1 MSQSYW
7 DMTYSDALKYELNQ
21 IPSITQRTYFLR
33 VFERMGKYV
42 IENDEDGLTFRE
54 YFNLFER

>member
-7 DMTYSDALKYELNQ
+7 DMTYSDALKYELMQ
-21 IPSITQRTYFLR
+21 IPSILQRTYFLS
-33 VFERMGKYV
+33 VFEKMGKYV